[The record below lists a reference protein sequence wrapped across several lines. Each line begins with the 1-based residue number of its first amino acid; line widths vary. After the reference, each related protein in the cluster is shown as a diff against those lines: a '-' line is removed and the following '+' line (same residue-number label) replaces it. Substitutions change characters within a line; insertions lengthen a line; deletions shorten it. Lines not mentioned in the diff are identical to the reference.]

1 MLVHGVFRRPEDEQT
16 ALCSRFSV
24 HPLLEPNLVRES
36 WVEILPR
43 EIEDSKMETLLLNK
57 NEVGTL
63 IDLDALLAAV
73 EDGYRSFNSGLVVQ
87 PDFMAVTLP
96 GSHKGIDFKGGLDA
110 SSGYITLKSSSGG
123 YDNNPKYGLPTG
135 MNTVLLFEGKTSAL
149 TCIMDG
155 TWITGCRT
163 GAAGA
168 ISVKYLARADAEKL
182 CVIGAGNQARRQ
194 LHAIMRVRRLTEVR
208 VWDALPEFLNAYVTE
223 MSEHTGLKIRKCATA
238 EEAVRGADIV
248 ATTTRGRSGPIVK
261 KEWIQPGTH
270 IAAIGADMPGK
281 QELYADV
288 FTGAKVVNDSIG
300 LCVNNGETQNAVR
313 AGIIRPEDIYA
324 EIGEIIL
331 GKKPGRESPDE
342 VTIFDTVGMSI
353 QDNVMAVMLYK
364 GALEKGFGTRYAFF

>member
-1 MLVHGVFRRPEDEQT
+1 
-16 ALCSRFSV
+16 
-24 HPLLEPNLVRES
+24 
-36 WVEILPR
+36 
-43 EIEDSKMETLLLNK
+43 
-57 NEVGTL
+57 
-63 IDLDALLAAV
+63 
-73 EDGYRSFNSGLVVQ
+73 
-87 PDFMAVTLP
+87 
-96 GSHKGIDFKGGLDA
+96 
-110 SSGYITLKSSSGG
+110 
-123 YDNNPKYGLPTG
+123 

-149 TCIMDG
+149 SCIMDG

-364 GALEKGFGTRYAFF
+364 GALEKGLGTRYAFF

>member
-1 MLVHGVFRRPEDEQT
+1 
-16 ALCSRFSV
+16 
-24 HPLLEPNLVRES
+24 
-36 WVEILPR
+36 
-43 EIEDSKMETLLLNK
+43 METLLLNK
-57 NEVGTL
+57 EEVGIL

-123 YDNNPKYGLPTG
+123 YDNNPQYGLPTG
-135 MNTVLLFEGKTSAL
+135 MNTVLLFEAKTSAL

-208 VWDALPEFLNAYVTE
+208 VWDALPEFLDAYVTE
-223 MSEHTGLKIRKCATA
+223 MSEDTGLKIRKCATA

-288 FTGAKVVNDSIG
+288 FAGAKVVNDSIG

-364 GALEKGFGTRYAFF
+364 GALEKGLGTRYAFF